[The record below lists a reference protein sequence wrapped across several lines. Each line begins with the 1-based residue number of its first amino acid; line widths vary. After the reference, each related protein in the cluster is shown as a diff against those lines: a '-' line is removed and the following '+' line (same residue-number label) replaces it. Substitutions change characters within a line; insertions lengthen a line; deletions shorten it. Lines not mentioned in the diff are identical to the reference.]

1 MLKISRQ
8 DIPMHLDY
16 REQDSSEEELS
27 DNEMVME
34 DKVIEIDDDEEH
46 STPARKRDAV
56 SAGLSESSVIRKI
69 NNRLNLSNINS
80 NIRGPTEPSDQNN
93 NQFLRK

>member
-1 MLKISRQ
+1 
-8 DIPMHLDY
+8 MHLDY
-16 REQDSSEEELS
+16 REQDSSEEDLS
-27 DNEMVME
+27 DNEMLME
-34 DKVIEIDDDEEH
+34 DKLIEIDDDEEH